1 MKSIEELKEFFN
13 VELKKDLETLELDRK
28 KLAQKLILI
37 NLLCGLGTGIS
48 IILFFN
54 TSSFNTHSF
63 KLTALIPMVGI
74 IILWV
79 ILSRGTKKEY
89 VSNFKSCVIARIIKF
104 IDPNL
109 NYLPQSCISQY
120 DYMES
125 GIFPREPDEYRG
137 DDLVYGLLGKINI
150 RFSELHTEYK
160 TETKNSKGYKQTD
173 WHTIFKGLFFIA
185 DFNKNFKGYTLIL
198 PDTAQKMFGSL
209 IGNLFQSWNK
219 MRGELIKM
227 EDVEFEKYFVVYGSD
242 QIEARYILSTS
253 LMKRITDFRKKTE
266 KQIYLS
272 FVSNKIF
279 VAIPYHEDLL
289 EPKIFKT
296 LLDFSIIQE
305 YYQDL
310 MLAIEIVEELD
321 LNTRIWG
328 KTT

>member
-54 TSSFNTHSF
+54 TYSF

-89 VSNFKSCVIARIIKF
+89 VSNFKSCVIAKIIKF

-109 NYLPQSCISQY
+109 NYLPQSCISQS
-120 DYMES
+120 DYMGS

-137 DDLVYGLLGKINI
+137 DDLVYGLLGKTNI

-160 TETKNSKGYKQTD
+160 TETKNSEGYKQTD

-279 VAIPYHEDLL
+279 VAIPYHEDLF

-321 LNTRIWG
+321 LNTRIWV